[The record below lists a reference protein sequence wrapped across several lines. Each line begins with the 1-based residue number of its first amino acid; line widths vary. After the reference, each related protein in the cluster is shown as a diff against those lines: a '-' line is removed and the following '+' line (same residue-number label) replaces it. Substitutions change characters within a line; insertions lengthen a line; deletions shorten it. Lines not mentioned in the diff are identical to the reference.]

1 MNLITWLWRYHN
13 VKNIFE
19 QIFWKPKRLSTR
31 LVVALSYIYY
41 TFHTVAR
48 QNDDENWKKCPKN
61 ILYPYIY
68 IYPYIHIYIPL
79 SVKNMVFGVPSIPR
93 SLKIETWNLQYLQNP
108 LSSYSI
114 QIFIELR
121 QREHQFLDTQKN
133 AIIGQTLYLYV
144 YRARQAN
151 I

>member
-1 MNLITWLWRYHN
+1 
-13 VKNIFE
+13 
-19 QIFWKPKRLSTR
+19 
-31 LVVALSYIYY
+31 
-41 TFHTVAR
+41 
-48 QNDDENWKKCPKN
+48 
-61 ILYPYIY
+61 
-68 IYPYIHIYIPL
+68 
-79 SVKNMVFGVPSIPR
+79 MVFGVPSIPR
-93 SLKIETWNLQYLQNP
+93 YLKIETWNLQYLQNP

-151 I
+151 ISIYDFEFSVDLFWLVDLF